1 MAGIY
6 IHIPYCRKAC
16 SYCDF
21 YFSTNTDS
29 KSDFL
34 NALHK
39 EIVLQKNFIP
49 GQIETI
55 YFGGGTPS
63 LLSANEIK
71 AILEL
76 IHSTYTV
83 SNTTEITL
91 EANPDDLN
99 EAYLS
104 NLLKAGV
111 NRLSIGLQTFDNT
124 ELNELNR
131 LHSAEKNTQVVQLAK
146 AAGFK
151 NITIDLIY
159 GSPWLSHEQWKKNIE
174 HVIALDV
181 PHISCYQLTIEEKT
195 LLHHRIKK
203 GEIKGPD
210 EDKIAEQFH
219 VLIQSLNA
227 AGYEHYEV
235 SNFAKPGFYSR
246 HNTSYWKDVPYFGF
260 GPSAHAYDGKNRY
273 MNIANLH
280 QYIKKINNGETWFTT
295 EELTPSTRYNEL
307 ILTGLRTVFGV
318 SLPKIV
324 EKTDQ
329 THANYFQRKAQK
341 YIDNGQM
348 IKNGYIY
355 TLTEEA
361 FLFADHISA
370 DLFID
375 EL

>member
-29 KSDFL
+29 KNEL
-34 NALHK
+34 LAALHK
-39 EIVLQKNFIP
+39 EIVLRKDFIT
-49 GQIETI
+49 GTIETI

-63 LLSANEIK
+63 LLSSNEIDGMLK
-71 AILEL
+71 L
-76 IHSTYTV
+76 IYSNYTI
-83 SNTTEITL
+83 SEQPEITL

-99 EAYLS
+99 ETYLKELFS
-104 NLLKAGV
+104 IGV
-111 NRLSIGLQTFDNT
+111 NRLSIGLQTFDNN
-124 ELNELNR
+124 ELVELNR
-131 LHSAEKNTQVVQLAK
+131 LHSSNKNTEVVQLAK
-146 AAGFK
+146 AAGFT
-151 NITIDLIY
+151 NITVDLIY
-159 GSPWLSHEQWKKNIE
+159 GSPWLSHEQWNTNIDRVLE
-174 HVIALDV
+174 LDV
-181 PHISCYQLTIEEKT
+181 PHVSCYQLTVEEKT

-210 EDKIAEQFH
+210 EDKIAEQFTI
-219 VLIQSLNA
+219 LIQRLKEN
-227 AGYEHYEV
+227 GYEHYEV
-235 SNFAKPGFYSR
+235 SNFAKPGFFSR

-260 GPSAHAYDGKNRY
+260 GPSAHAYDGTNRY
-273 MNIANLH
+273 MNVANLH
-280 QYIKKINNGETWFTT
+280 QYIKQIELGQSWFTVET
-295 EELTPSTRYNEL
+295 LNATTRYNEL

-318 SLPKIV
+318 SLPKLV

-341 YIDNGQM
+341 YIENGQM
-348 IKNGYIY
+348 VKNGYIY

-370 DLFID
+370 DLFM
-375 EL
+375 